1 MSEFDIPRGV
11 SADNKLLRDN
21 TVHIVTTPR
30 DNTFPVAVMSSLG
43 NHTLHQ
49 IKEYSPWIISLNE
62 RISEPIV
69 AITFRDK
76 NLEFSALLDTG
87 ASVNCIGYR
96 HFKMVQPNDAPD
108 PHNVKCLG
116 PDGNPIKC
124 VGKAHLT
131 FVLGTQVYREEFFV
145 LSQRNELVCILSYPF
160 MSRNGIRIIPH
171 QYVTN
176 SVTPS
181 PVKIGYMSRKVGQL
195 QVQPYRDGDVPPHS
209 VSRIALKLLN
219 TPPRIQDHV
228 FNQWAVCVSG
238 QPVQVATLSHNQIL
252 EVLVTNNTQMHKP
265 ISTLDFSFG
274 SAIPYVE
281 FLHNQDH
288 ASVGRISAD
297 DIISNKQL
305 ANV

>member
-145 LSQRNELVCILSYPF
+145 LSQRDELVCILSYP
-160 MSRNGIRIIPH
+160 
-171 QYVTN
+171 
-176 SVTPS
+176 
-181 PVKIGYMSRKVGQL
+181 
-195 QVQPYRDGDVPPHS
+195 
-209 VSRIALKLLN
+209 
-219 TPPRIQDHV
+219 
-228 FNQWAVCVSG
+228 
-238 QPVQVATLSHNQIL
+238 
-252 EVLVTNNTQMHKP
+252 
-265 ISTLDFSFG
+265 
-274 SAIPYVE
+274 
-281 FLHNQDH
+281 
-288 ASVGRISAD
+288 
-297 DIISNKQL
+297 
-305 ANV
+305 